1 MSRPAVFL
9 DRDGV
14 INRSVVREGK
24 PYPPASVQE
33 LEILPGV
40 KQALEAL
47 KKAGFLLVV
56 VTNQP
61 DVARGT
67 TLKDSVDRIH
77 NHLKSELPLDAI
89 LTCFHD
95 DADKCDCRKP
105 KPGLMFQAAKEMSI
119 DLSASFMV
127 GDRWRD
133 IEAGQKAGC
142 QNFFVDYGYDEKQ
155 PQSYDFRVSS
165 LLEASQI
172 ILQKDKS

>member
-1 MSRPAVFL
+1 
-9 DRDGV
+9 
-14 INRSVVREGK
+14 
-24 PYPPASVQE
+24 
-33 LEILPGV
+33 
-40 KQALEAL
+40 
-47 KKAGFLLVV
+47 V

-67 TLKDSVDRIH
+67 TTKDSIDRIH
-77 NHLKSELPLDAI
+77 DHLKSELPLDTI

-105 KPGLMFQAAKEMSI
+105 KPGLIFQAAKEMSI

>member
-1 MSRPAVFL
+1 MKRSAVFL

-14 INRSVVREGK
+14 INRSMIRAGK

-47 KKAGFLLVV
+47 RKAGFLLVV

-67 TLKDSVDRIH
+67 TSKDSIDRIH
-77 NHLKSELPLDAI
+77 NYLKAELPLDAV

-105 KPGLMFQAAKEMSI
+105 KPGLMVRAAKEMSI
-119 DLSASFMV
+119 DLSASYMV

-133 IEAGQKAGC
+133 IEAGQQAGC
-142 QNFFVDYGYDEKQ
+142 RNFFVDYGYDEKQ